1 MSIASIPDAMSSS
14 SSTTPKPRDQD
25 IDIHGLTHP
34 GNVREANQ
42 DHFLISSLRR
52 EVTVHLSSLPQHEHW
67 TQGERLALLAVV
79 ADGVGSSVSSENA
92 SRLAV
97 EHVMAYVLE
106 AMNCYY
112 RMNEADDGKLVEAM
126 RDAALRVHGEIQ
138 QARADEPVEGRGM
151 ATTLTLWLG
160 VWPRAFLL
168 QVGDSRCYIFK
179 DDRLTQLS
187 RDQTMAEEM
196 ARIGALK
203 RDDIQR
209 SPLSNILSSALG
221 GQEATP
227 VITRVD
233 QSWGTVGL
241 LCSDGLTKHVTDEQI
256 AARLR
261 DMTSAKQVCEQL
273 LQDALDGGG
282 TDNITIVVGRPVQP
296 WSDGAG
302 SGGLDDLHASK
313 EPTAPRPA

>member
-1 MSIASIPDAMSSS
+1 MNDMSSLA
-14 SSTTPKPRDQD
+14 STSDKPRDQD
-25 IDIHGLTHP
+25 LDLYGLTHP
-34 GNVREANQ
+34 GKVRETNQ

-52 EVTVHLSSLPQHEHW
+52 EVTVHLSSLPAQEQWH
-67 TQGERLALLAVV
+67 TAERLALLAVV
-79 ADGVGSSVSSENA
+79 ADGVGSSVTSETA

-112 RMNEADDGKLVEAM
+112 RMDAANHDEELVQAL
-126 RDAALRVHGEIQ
+126 RGAALRVHGEIQ
-138 QARADEPVEGRGM
+138 QRRADEPVEGRGM

-168 QVGDSRCYIFK
+168 QVGDSRCYIFR
-179 DDRLTQLS
+179 DDQLTQLS

-203 RDDIQR
+203 RADVQR
-209 SPLSNILSSALG
+209 SPLSHVLSSALG

-241 LCSDGLTKHVTDEQI
+241 LCSDGLTKHVSDERI

-261 DMTSAKQVCEQL
+261 EMTSAKQVCEAL
-273 LQDALDGGG
+273 LQDALDDGG
-282 TDNITIVVGRPVQP
+282 TDNITIVVGRAV
-296 WSDGAG
+296 D
-302 SGGLDDLHASK
+302 
-313 EPTAPRPA
+313 PAT

>member
-1 MSIASIPDAMSSS
+1 MSTSG
-14 SSTTPKPRDQD
+14 TNPKPRDQD
-25 IDIHGLTHP
+25 VDVYGLTHP
-34 GNVREANQ
+34 GKVRETNQ

-52 EVTVHLSSLPQHEHW
+52 EVTVHLSSLPALDHW
-67 TQGERLALLAVV
+67 KHAERLALLAVV

-112 RMNEADDGKLVEAM
+112 RMNEADDDKLMQAM
-126 RDAALRVHGEIQ
+126 HDAAIRVHGEIH

-179 DDRLTQLS
+179 DDRLVQLT

-196 ARIGALK
+196 ARIGAL
-203 RDDIQR
+203 RRADIQR

-221 GQEATP
+221 GQELTP

-241 LCSDGLTKHVTDEQI
+241 LCSDGLTKHVSDERI

-261 DMTSAKQVCEQL
+261 EMTSSQQVCEAL
-273 LQDALDGGG
+273 LQDALDDGG
-282 TDNITIVVGRPVQP
+282 TDNISIIVGRAVEPLSGEDAP
-296 WSDGAG
+296 GGLGDAAG
-302 SGGLDDLHASK
+302 SQ
-313 EPTAPRPA
+313 EPTSRPPA